1 MTTPTPAEFAAKLHG
16 RQYRSEITREE
27 AKEAKDAGLV
37 VVFGASDD
45 LMELRGAIYDEVD
58 CFRGGTCRID
68 TIGVLDHRAELDHMA
83 ILEYADRSRRSV
95 ELRAVWNDSIEYESP
110 AWSYETAVP
119 HATFE
124 VLEDAEVYCR
134 GIVFKIADLVELVQ
148 PTMKLAVVSS
158 ADEVP
163 AWLDPDFAT
172 ELREMLSTDW
182 DSRSAMILR
191 FDDGPPEVHMDGGDP
206 EDATFARDYAWI
218 EDALRRAYAA
228 GRAAACGQIRA
239 EHEAIVRESKQATR
253 GHR

>member
-16 RQYRSEITREE
+16 RQYRSELSHEE
-27 AKEAKDAGLV
+27 EKAAKDAGLV

-45 LMELRGAIYDEVD
+45 RLRFRGAIHDEVD

-68 TIGVLDHRAELDHMA
+68 TLGVLDHRVELDHMA

-95 ELRAVWNDSIEYESP
+95 ELRAVWNDSIEHESP
-110 AWSYETAVP
+110 AWSYETAIP

-124 VLEDAEVYCR
+124 VLGSASVYCR
-134 GIVFKIADLVELVQ
+134 GIVFQIADLLELVQ

-158 ADEVP
+158 ADELP
-163 AWLDPDFAT
+163 AWLDPDFAA
-172 ELREMLSTDW
+172 ELREMFPPGHHNP
-182 DSRSAMILR
+182 SAMILR
-191 FDDGPPEVHMDGGDP
+191 FDDGRTEVHMDGGDP
-206 EDATFARDYAWI
+206 EDATFDRDYAWV

-239 EHEAIVRESKQATR
+239 EHEAIVREARQATR